1 MTAGNQVGSQHVSQ
15 RRDQGC
21 LGGDTM
27 ALRKPNAI
35 IRSCMFA
42 VILLAALFLSFEL
55 LPSAKADEEVCLK
68 IALPE
73 MADRDQSAERYRA
86 AMAEAGLCVQPVWL
100 PNKRTAVSL
109 KRGEIDGV
117 FASGETIQQSAG
129 VPLVAGGVVVGRPK
143 SLLITADATVHA
155 LSDLKDKD
163 IGVWLGDDRGKQEL
177 VGLADIIT
185 VPGGAGMML
194 RMLRHGRLDGLLIDD
209 FSLNQTEGVPE
220 GYRAIELETR
230 TSYSWLRKEY
240 EALLPQF
247 NRGTDIFRAALDV
260 TNPESKS

>member
-1 MTAGNQVGSQHVSQ
+1 
-15 RRDQGC
+15 
-21 LGGDTM
+21 
-27 ALRKPNAI
+27 
-35 IRSCMFA
+35 MFA

-247 NRGTDIFRAALDV
+247 NRGTDIFRAALDM

>member
-1 MTAGNQVGSQHVSQ
+1 
-15 RRDQGC
+15 
-21 LGGDTM
+21 M

-247 NRGTDIFRAALDV
+247 NRGTDIFRAALDM

>member
-1 MTAGNQVGSQHVSQ
+1 
-15 RRDQGC
+15 
-21 LGGDTM
+21 M

-35 IRSCMFA
+35 VRSCMFA
-42 VILLAALFLSFEL
+42 VIFLAALFLSFEL

-73 MADRDQSAERYRA
+73 MADHVRSAERYRA

-117 FASGETIQQSAG
+117 FASGETIRQSAG
-129 VPLVAGGVVVGRPK
+129 VPLVSGAVVVGRPK
-143 SLLITADATVHA
+143 SLLITADDTVKS
-155 LSDLKDKD
+155 LSDLKNKE
-163 IGVWLGDDRGKQEL
+163 IGVWLGDDHGKQEL
-177 VGLADIIT
+177 VGLADIVT

-220 GYRAIELETR
+220 GYRTIELETL
-230 TSYSWLRKEY
+230 TTYSWLRKEY

-247 NRGTDIFRAALDV
+247 DRGTYLFRAALE
-260 TNPESKS
+260 PEMETETKS

>member
-1 MTAGNQVGSQHVSQ
+1 
-15 RRDQGC
+15 
-21 LGGDTM
+21 
-27 ALRKPNAI
+27 
-35 IRSCMFA
+35 MFA
-42 VILLAALFLSFEL
+42 VILLTALFLSFEL

-155 LSDLKDKD
+155 LTDLKDKD

-247 NRGTDIFRAALDV
+247 NRGTDIFRAALDM

>member
-1 MTAGNQVGSQHVSQ
+1 
-15 RRDQGC
+15 
-21 LGGDTM
+21 M

-35 IRSCMFA
+35 VRSWMFA
-42 VILLAALFLSFEL
+42 VILLTALFLSFEL
-55 LPSAKADEEVCLK
+55 LPSARADEEVCLK

-73 MADRDQSAERYRA
+73 MADHDRSAERYRA

-117 FASGETIQQSAG
+117 FASGDTIQQSAG

-143 SLLITADATVHA
+143 NVLITADTTIHA
-155 LSDLKDKD
+155 LSDLKDKE

-177 VGLADIIT
+177 VGLADIVM
-185 VPGGAGMML
+185 VPGGADMML
-194 RMLRHGRLDGLLIDD
+194 RMLRLGRLDGLLIDD
-209 FSLNQTEGVPE
+209 FSLNQSSGVPE
-220 GYRAIELETR
+220 GYRTIELEAHT
-230 TSYSWLRKEY
+230 TYSWLRKEY

-247 NRGTDIFRAALDV
+247 NRGTYLFRASLE
-260 TNPESKS
+260 PETGTETKS